1 MNSNTVKIDELKQN
15 NANPSPLTVTF
26 SKTSLSSGG
35 IPRQRSTKILNP
47 KTGLGQKN

>member
-26 SKTSLSSGG
+26 SKTSLSPGG
-35 IPRQRSTKILNP
+35 IPRVSGPDQDQQKI
-47 KTGLGQKN
+47 